1 MKKAL
6 AALLLVSPLL
16 ASPVFAQTA
25 APAPA
30 PKAAN
35 AQQNKMGAC
44 NTQAGDK
51 KGDDRKAFM
60 KECLSNKPAPAAK
73 QTQQEKMKTC
83 NAQAGDKKGD
93 DRKAFMKSCL
103 SNKPA
108 A

>member
-1 MKKAL
+1 MKKAF

-35 AQQNKMGAC
+35 AQQSKMGVC
-44 NTQAGDK
+44 NTQAGSK

-60 KECLSNKPAPAAK
+60 KECLSNKPAAAK
-73 QTQQEKMKTC
+73 PTQQEKMKTC

-103 SNKPA
+103 SNK
-108 A
+108 